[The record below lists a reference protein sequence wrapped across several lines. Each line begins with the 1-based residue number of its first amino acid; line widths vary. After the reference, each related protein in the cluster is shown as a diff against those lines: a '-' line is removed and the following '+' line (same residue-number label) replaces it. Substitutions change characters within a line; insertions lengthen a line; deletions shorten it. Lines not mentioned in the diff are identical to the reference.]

1 MTVNMSGK
9 NVIVTGAGGGI
20 GRATSLKLAEA
31 GANLV
36 LVDFN
41 DELVAQTL
49 EQVNAVGVKA
59 ITVHADVTS
68 NDEVKNYVEV
78 AVKEFGTI
86 DGFYNNAGIE
96 GKIGPVSELEKNDWD
111 KVVAVNLTGVYL
123 GMRYVLPVMIAQGS
137 GSVVCTGSIASSLGL
152 PQTIAYNA
160 AKHGVA
166 GIVRTSAAEVAKDGV
181 RVNAVAPGMIN
192 TRMLHDIAGHL
203 IPGIDKKEAAKI
215 AAKGASPMGRLGEP
229 EEIANV
235 VRFLLS
241 DEASFMTGAIVAVDG
256 GTTCTASNDG

>member
-1 MTVNMSGK
+1 MTVNMSEK

-49 EQVNAVGVKA
+49 ELVKAVGVNA
-59 ITVHADVTS
+59 ITIHADVTK
-68 NDEVKNYVEV
+68 DEEVKNYVEV
-78 AVKEFGTI
+78 SVNEFGTI

-96 GKIGPVSELEKNDWD
+96 GKIGPVAELDKNDWD

-137 GSVVCTGSIASSLGL
+137 GSVVCTGSIASTLGL

-166 GIVRTSAAEVAKDGV
+166 GIVRTAAAEVAKDGV

-203 IPGIDKKEAAKI
+203 IPGMDKKEAAKI
-215 AAKGASPMGRLGEP
+215 AAQGASPMGRLGEP

-241 DEASFMTGAIVAVDG
+241 DESSFMTGAIVAVDG

>member
-9 NVIVTGAGGGI
+9 NVIITGAGGGI
-20 GRATSLKLAEA
+20 GRATCLKLAEA
-31 GANLV
+31 GANLI

-41 DELVAQTL
+41 DELVAQTFDL
-49 EQVNAVGVKA
+49 VTQVGVKA
-59 ITVHADVTS
+59 ITVHADVTQ
-68 NDEVKNYVEV
+68 DAAVKNYVEA

-96 GKIGPVSELEKNDWD
+96 GKIGPVAELDKLDWD
-111 KVVAVNLTGVYL
+111 RVVAVNLTGVYL
-123 GMRYVLPVMIAQGS
+123 GMRYVLPVMIAQGF
-137 GSVVCTGSIASSLGL
+137 GSIVCTGSIASSLGL

-166 GIVRTSAAEVAKDGV
+166 GIVRTAAAEVAKDGV

-192 TRMLHDIAGHL
+192 TRMLQDIASHL
-203 IPGIDKKEAAKI
+203 IPGVDKMEAAKM
-215 AAKGASPMGRLGEP
+215 AAQGASPMGRLGEP

>member
-1 MTVNMSGK
+1 MAIDFTGK
-9 NVIVTGAGGGI
+9 SIVITGAGGGI
-20 GRATSLKLAEA
+20 GRATALKLAEA

-41 DELVAQTL
+41 DELAAETL
-49 EQVNAVGVKA
+49 AGVTAAGAKA
-59 ITVHADVTS
+59 ITVHADVTQ
-68 NDEVKNYVEV
+68 DAAVRGYVE
-78 AVKEFGTI
+78 AAMAEFGAI

-96 GKIGPVSELEKNDWD
+96 GKIGPVAELDQSDWD
-111 KVVAVNLTGVYL
+111 RVIAVNLTGVYL
-123 GMRYVLPVMIAQGS
+123 GMRHVVPVMIKQGS
-137 GSVVCTGSIASSLGL
+137 GSIVCTGSIASSLGL

-166 GIVRTSAAEVAKDGV
+166 GIVRTAAAETAKDGI
-181 RVNAVAPGMIN
+181 RVNGVAPGMIN
-192 TRMLHDIAGHL
+192 TRMLHDIASHL
-203 IPGIDKKEAAKI
+203 IPGVDKIEAAKT

-241 DEASFMTGAIVAVDG
+241 DEASFVTGAMVAVDG

>member
-1 MTVNMSGK
+1 MTVNMTGK

-41 DELVAQTL
+41 DELVAQTREL
-49 EQVNAVGVKA
+49 VEAVGVRA
-59 ITVHADVTS
+59 LTVHADVTQA
-68 NDEVKNYVEV
+68 EQVKGYVDA
-78 AVKEFGTI
+78 AVSEFGTI

-96 GKIGPVSELEKNDWD
+96 GKIGPVTELDQPDWD

-123 GMRYVLPVMIAQGS
+123 GMRYVLPVMVAQGS
-137 GSVVCTGSIASSLGL
+137 GAVVCTGSIASTLGL

-166 GIVRTSAAEVAKDGV
+166 GIVRTAAAEVAKDGV

-203 IPGIDKKEAAKI
+203 IPGVDKKEAAKI

-241 DEASFMTGAIVAVDG
+241 DEASFMTGAVIAVDG